1 MLSFLN
7 DGQGQTPAGQAESP
21 QDQQDGSLC
30 RQDDFLTV
38 SGHGKKL
45 RQSTVMLA
53 VLFVAAAGVVWFMV
67 KKTVPASAEAAPS
80 QDQAQLD
87 AALAQLNTM
96 QMEVNSQMD
105 SVVGK
110 FYQFNNVEQVSVDEL
125 KKNPFKREQNGSA
138 AGTGAPVDDELKSLR
153 ENARLR
159 AATMQVWSI
168 TSTARGKCC
177 MINEKL
183 LYTGDSI
190 NGMTVKEIGPKTVT
204 LDYHGVLVELK
215 MSE

>member
-7 DGQGQTPAGQAESP
+7 DGQDQAPAGQAENP
-21 QDQQDGSLC
+21 QDQQDGTVC

-45 RQSTVMLA
+45 RQSTMMLA
-53 VLFVAAAGVVWFMV
+53 VLFIAAAAVVLFMV

-80 QDQAQLD
+80 QDQAQLE

-96 QMEVNSQMD
+96 QMEVNTQMD

-125 KKNPFKREQNGSA
+125 KRNPFKREQNGSSA
-138 AGTGAPVDDELKSLR
+138 DGTPADDELKSLR
-153 ENARLR
+153 EKARLQ
-159 AATMQVWSI
+159 AATMQIWSI

-190 NGMTVKEIGPKTVT
+190 NGMTVKEIDTKTVT
-204 LDYHGVLVELK
+204 LDYHGVLVQLK

>member
-7 DGQGQTPAGQAESP
+7 DGQGQTPAGQADSP

-53 VLFVAAAGVVWFMV
+53 VLFVAAAAVVWFMV

-125 KKNPFKREQNGSA
+125 KKNPFKREQNGA
-138 AGTGAPVDDELKSLR
+138 AATAPVDDELKSLR

-159 AATMQVWSI
+159 AAAMQVWSI

-183 LYTGDSI
+183 LYAGDSI